1 MPLKSFTS
9 PLVTVGL
16 AATGPIY
23 ILIGDTQGR
32 AGGDGTAV
40 RRSCSTFAAR
50 RRACSP
56 SLSSRFRW
64 ANFCLIYSGVRMRH
78 RPPHSQSHRSGLSVV
93 GVGCG

>member
-16 AATGPIY
+16 AATGPSY
-23 ILIGDTQGR
+23 ILIGDAQGR
-32 AGGDGTAV
+32 ARGDGTAV

-56 SLSSRFRW
+56 SLRSRPQRTTTLEFSRLD
-64 ANFCLIYSGVRMRH
+64 LIT
-78 RPPHSQSHRSGLSVV
+78 SVQRRR
-93 GVGCG
+93 